1 MFDRCSVSKSS
12 GGGSGWYL
20 FPIVQSFKSSVQVKT
35 IPCEVKIK
43 SMTAVDLNR
52 SHFEPPLVKRDQVYK
67 LITARHLRELA
78 GYRDLIIRLAW
89 SDFKLRYKSS
99 ALGFFWSLLEPLLML
114 LVLYVVF
121 SNLMRIQVEHYQLF
135 LLLGIILWSFMDRGT
150 SMSIWGIIGKPSL
163 VQKVYFPR
171 DILVISTCITA
182 LMMTALE
189 FVVFI
194 IFMAFFRVL
203 PGMNIVYFPIIFV
216 CQFLIILGL
225 AMGLSAL
232 NVYFRDVQFIW
243 RLIVQ
248 VGFFATPV
256 IYPITIFPENVR
268 WIVMLNPMAQIITMM
283 RDCIL
288 YRVSPE
294 PFNLAYVAVSALVF
308 LLLGYATFD
317 HLEPKFAEAI

>member
-1 MFDRCSVSKSS
+1 M
-12 GGGSGWYL
+12 
-20 FPIVQSFKSSVQVKT
+20 
-35 IPCEVKIK
+35 
-43 SMTAVDLNR
+43 LN
-52 SHFEPPLVKRDQVYK
+52 QG
-67 LITARHLRELA
+67 HLNILWS
-78 GYRDLIIRLAW
+78 YRDLIIRLAW

-121 SNLMRIQVEHYQLF
+121 TNLMRIQVEHYQLF
-135 LLLGIILWSFMDRGT
+135 LLLGIILWNLLDRGT

-163 VQKVYFPR
+163 VQKIYFPR
-171 DILVISTCITA
+171 DILVISTCLTA

-189 FVVFI
+189 FVVFV
-194 IFMAFFRVL
+194 IFLAVFRVMPGWTIAFFPL
-203 PGMNIVYFPIIFV
+203 L
-216 CQFLIILGL
+216 FLFEFLTILGL
-225 AMGLSAL
+225 SMSLAAL

-243 RLIVQ
+243 RVIVQ

-288 YRVSPE
+288 YRISPE
-294 PFNLAYVAVSALVF
+294 PLNLAYVAVSTLVF
-308 LLLGYATFD
+308 LLLGYIIFD
-317 HLEPKFAEAI
+317 RLEPRFAEAI

>member
-1 MFDRCSVSKSS
+1 LWS
-12 GGGSGWYL
+12 
-20 FPIVQSFKSSVQVKT
+20 
-35 IPCEVKIK
+35 
-43 SMTAVDLNR
+43 
-52 SHFEPPLVKRDQVYK
+52 
-67 LITARHLRELA
+67 
-78 GYRDLIIRLAW
+78 YRDLIIRLAW

-121 SNLMRIQVEHYQLF
+121 TNLMRIQVEHYQLF
-135 LLLGIILWSFMDRGT
+135 LLLGIILWNLLDRGT

-163 VQKVYFPR
+163 VQKIYFPR
-171 DILVISTCITA
+171 DILVISTCLTA

-189 FVVFI
+189 FVVFV
-194 IFMAFFRVL
+194 IFLAVFRVMPGWTIAFFPL
-203 PGMNIVYFPIIFV
+203 L
-216 CQFLIILGL
+216 FLFEFLTILGL
-225 AMGLSAL
+225 SMSLAAL

-243 RLIVQ
+243 RVIVQ

-288 YRVSPE
+288 YRISPE
-294 PFNLAYVAVSALVF
+294 PLNLAYVAVSTLVF
-308 LLLGYATFD
+308 LLLGYIIFD
-317 HLEPKFAEAI
+317 RLEPRFAEAI

>member
-1 MFDRCSVSKSS
+1 MLTSS
-12 GGGSGWYL
+12 HL
-20 FPIVQSFKSSVQVKT
+20 H
-35 IPCEVKIK
+35 EL
-43 SMTAVDLNR
+43 LN
-52 SHFEPPLVKRDQVYK
+52 
-67 LITARHLRELA
+67 
-78 GYRDLIIRLAW
+78 YRDLILRLAW

-99 ALGFFWSLLEPLLML
+99 ALGFVWSLLDPLLML

-121 SNLMRIQVEHYQLF
+121 TNLMRIQVEHYQLF
-135 LLLGIILWSFMDRGT
+135 LLLGIVLWNFLDRGT

-194 IFMAFFRVL
+194 IFMAVFRVM
-203 PGMNIVYFPIIFV
+203 PGITVAYFPILFV
-216 CQFLIILGL
+216 LEFIIILGL
-225 AMGLSAL
+225 SMALSAL

-248 VGFFATPV
+248 VGFFATP
-256 IYPITIFPENVR
+256 ILYPITIFPENVR
-268 WIVMLNPMAQIITMM
+268 WIVMLNPMARIITIL
-283 RDCIL
+283 RDCTL
-288 YRVSPE
+288 YNTAPTLSSVV
-294 PFNLAYVAVSALVF
+294 YVAMSSIV
-308 LLLGYATFD
+308 LLMLGYFVFD

>member
-1 MFDRCSVSKSS
+1 MLTSS
-12 GGGSGWYL
+12 HIY
-20 FPIVQSFKSSVQVKT
+20 
-35 IPCEVKIK
+35 
-43 SMTAVDLNR
+43 
-52 SHFEPPLVKRDQVYK
+52 
-67 LITARHLRELA
+67 ELWS
-78 GYRDLIIRLAW
+78 YRDLVIRLAW

-121 SNLMRIQVEHYQLF
+121 SNLMRVQVEHYQLF
-135 LLLGIILWSFMDRGT
+135 LLLGIILWNFLDRGT

-194 IFMAFFRVL
+194 IFMVIFRVM
-203 PGMNIVYFPIIFV
+203 PGMTVAYFPILFTIEFM
-216 CQFLIILGL
+216 LILGL
-225 AMGLSAL
+225 SLTLSAL
-232 NVYFRDVQFIW
+232 NVFFRDTQFIW

-248 VGFFATPV
+248 IGFFATP
-256 IYPITIFPENVR
+256 ILYPITIFPEKIR

-288 YRVSPE
+288 YRISPE
-294 PFNLAYVAVSALVF
+294 PMNLAYVALSTLIVF
-308 LLLGYATFD
+308 LLGYVVLD
-317 HLEPKFAEAI
+317 KLEPKFAEAI